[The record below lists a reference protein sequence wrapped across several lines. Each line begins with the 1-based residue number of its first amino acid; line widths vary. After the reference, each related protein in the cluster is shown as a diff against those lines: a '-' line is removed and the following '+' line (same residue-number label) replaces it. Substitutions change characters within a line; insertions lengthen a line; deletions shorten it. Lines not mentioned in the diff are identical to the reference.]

1 MPRGLNLDEMVKAS
15 ANLTSQTV
23 RPWSMSRRRA
33 PREWLY
39 SGQDRIGKAM
49 SSPIHQFAKLP
60 QDAAPAPS
68 RAGVAPVRASGEAP
82 RVGVIYN
89 PRSHGN
95 RGVDFDCDQ
104 SPQVHFAK
112 PGDRAQ
118 LPEAL
123 AEFVRQGI
131 DLLVI
136 NGGDGTVRDVLT
148 SGAAIF
154 GENWPAVA
162 VLPKGKTNALTFD
175 LGVPTGWTLQEAINA
190 FDDGTRVRR
199 RPMEV
204 TPLGESTKSRLLGFI
219 LGAGAFTTATAA
231 GQRAHKMGAF
241 NSMAVVVAT
250 ILGVC
255 QWLFATR
262 ENPWRKGAKMR
273 IGLGPQ
279 DTALEH
285 SGVGDPEWRQ
295 LVLASTLEQMP
306 GGVKPFGNMREGLKL
321 GVTDQI
327 SRKSVGVLIQMLR
340 GKASENIREKGFHQ
354 VSTSQFTLRI
364 EDSFIVDGEA
374 FPPGDYLIAQGPEL
388 EFVAP

>member
-1 MPRGLNLDEMVKAS
+1 MA
-15 ANLTSQTV
+15 
-23 RPWSMSRRRA
+23 RRNRA
-33 PREWLY
+33 PSGTQVQSIPQEWNFPQ
-39 SGQDRIGKAM
+39 QDPIKAGM
-49 SSPIHQFAKLP
+49 APPVHQFAHLP
-60 QDAAPAPS
+60 QDATPAPS
-68 RAGVAPVRASGEAP
+68 AADLPVSRAGGEAP

-95 RGVDFDCDQ
+95 KGADFDCDP

-112 PGDRAQ
+112 PGDRSQ

-123 AEFVRQGI
+123 AGFVRQGI

-154 GENWPAVA
+154 GDNWPAVA

-175 LGVPTGWTLQEAINA
+175 LGVPAGWTLQEAIDA
-190 FDDGTRVRR
+190 FDGGSRVRR

-204 TPLGESTKSRLLGFI
+204 TPLGKTAKSRLLGFI
-219 LGAGAFTTATAA
+219 LGAGAFTIATTA
-231 GQRAHKMGAF
+231 GQSAHRMGAF
-241 NSMAVVVAT
+241 NSMAVVVASVMG
-250 ILGVC
+250 IC
-255 QWLFATR
+255 QWLFASR
-262 ENPWRKGAKMR
+262 ENPWRKGSKMR
-273 IGLGPQ
+273 IGLGPE
-279 DTALEH
+279 DTPLEH

-306 GGVKPFGNMREGLKL
+306 GGVTPFGKMRAGLKL
-321 GVTDQI
+321 AVTDQI
-327 SRKSVGVLIQMLR
+327 SRKSAGIVLQMLR
-340 GKASENIREKGFHQ
+340 GKAPENIRERGFHQ
-354 VSTSQFTLRI
+354 LSTSQFTLKI

-374 FPPGDYLIAQGPEL
+374 FPPGDYLIAPGPKL